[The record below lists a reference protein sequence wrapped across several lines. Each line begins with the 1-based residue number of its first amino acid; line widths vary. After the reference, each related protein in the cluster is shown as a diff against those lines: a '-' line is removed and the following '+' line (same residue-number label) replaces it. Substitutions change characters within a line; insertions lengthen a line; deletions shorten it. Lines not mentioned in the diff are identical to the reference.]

1 MLGLL
6 HSTSSSTVTKR
17 YGPHTSRRFCP
28 GNFPCIDTCHADG
41 RKGPQIRAA
50 HSGTIPSE
58 TGLLP
63 SLFLKECSDLRG
75 EEVPGRKMEQ
85 TETGVTIVELHCV
98 PEEHLYTERPDT
110 AFSIVAL
117 ILITVSIGTSVA
129 CVYFQH

>member
-1 MLGLL
+1 MVGPNFHSKHLWQPRGLRL
-6 HSTSSSTVTKR
+6 LI
-17 YGPHTSRRFCP
+17 CP
-28 GNFPCIDTCHADG
+28 
-41 RKGPQIRAA
+41 IRAA